1 MAGFDILTNISSL
14 QAQNYLDQNLQFQS
28 QTIDEVTSGQAI
40 INAGDNAAGL
50 AVANTYRSD
59 EAVLTQGIANAND
72 GLATLQTID
81 GGMSDISQLLDSAS
95 TLASQSASQ
104 TFQGNRTV
112 LNNQFQSV
120 LSEINREAQAIGMAQ
135 GGQFNANMSVFIG
148 GGATDTA
155 NNTAADVIS
164 NGSVQI
170 NLANSALDTN
180 SLGLSSNGVAGANVL
195 AGSATLSTAL
205 GESAAQLTFSG
216 SGYSVNV
223 SIPAADWNSSTITDQ
238 NALVTQL
245 NDAIATAGAGNA
257 AFAAAGIQASV
268 NSTTGDLTFSSNQ
281 AFSVQ
286 EASGGAATL
295 MGTDNVLFSAAA
307 SIPSVAFTTLTA
319 GDALTFSY
327 YNSSGT
333 MEQAT
338 VNLTSG
344 EALASA
350 VAQINGTSGMGG
362 IFAVA
367 GGVAGTA
374 NAITFMNQ
382 NGGAFEMT
390 SEQAGGT
397 GIATGVYGSGDTL
410 QSTNNLDILTASDA
424 TQAVT
429 ALGNAVQNLGTIQG
443 TVGEGENAL
452 GYAINL
458 ATSQNTN
465 LAASEA
471 QIRDANMATEA
482 ANLTKASILVQA
494 GVAALAQANSAPEQV
509 LTLLKS

>member
-14 QAQNYLDQNLQFQS
+14 QAQNYLNQNLQFQS
-28 QTIDEVTSGQAI
+28 QTINEVTSGQAI

-112 LNNQFQSV
+112 LNDQFQSV
-120 LSEINREAQAIGMAQ
+120 LAEINREAQAIGMGQ

-148 GGATDTA
+148 GGANDTA
-155 NNTAADVIS
+155 NPTAADAIT
-164 NGSVQI
+164 NGSIQI

-180 SLGLSSNGVAGANVL
+180 ALGLSSNGVAGANVL
-195 AGSATLSTAL
+195 AGSNTISTAL
-205 GESAAQLTFSG
+205 TQSAPVLTFTG
-216 SGYSVNV
+216 SGYTVNV
-223 SIPAADWNSSTITDQ
+223 SVPSADWTADTITDQ

-268 NSTTGDLTFSSNQ
+268 NATTGDLTFSSNQ
-281 AFSVQ
+281 AFAVQ
-286 EASGGAATL
+286 EASTGAQTL
-295 MGTDNVLFSAAA
+295 LGTGNVLFSAAS
-307 SIPSVAFTTLTA
+307 SIPSVAWTDLTA

-327 YNSSGT
+327 RDSTGA
-333 MEQAT
+333 MQQQT
-338 VNLTSG
+338 VNLVNT
-344 EALASA
+344 ETLASA

-367 GGVAGTA
+367 GGAAGTA

-382 NGGAFEMT
+382 NGGAFELT
-390 SEQAGGT
+390 SVQAGGT
-397 GIATGVYGSGDTL
+397 GITTGVYGSGTTL
-410 QSTNNLDILTASDA
+410 QSSNNLDILTSSDA
-424 TQAVT
+424 TAAVT
-429 ALGNAVQNLGTIQG
+429 ALANAVQSLGTIQG

-458 ATSQNTN
+458 AQSQNTN

-482 ANLTKASILVQA
+482 ANLTKAQILVQA
-494 GVAALAQANSAPEQV
+494 GVAALAQANSAPQQV